1 MLNPSSG
8 TRGGARSAAWS
19 ASRAALLAMF
29 ALLTSFALGGC
40 HADVATGT
48 ADNAI
53 YNASY
58 VGAGTIERSPI
69 GYASAASQPT
79 VVTLTLSTLGADFSG
94 NLSSAIKTGLVTYA
108 GGVAGRVTPA
118 GGDFTYVQSTCQG
131 TLHGSFVLNDGGTIS
146 GSAVGRDCDAG
157 ATGNNVRISFTNLVR
172 Q

>member
-8 TRGGARSAAWS
+8 ARGSVRSAAWS
-19 ASRAALLAMF
+19 ASSASLAVFALLA
-29 ALLTSFALGGC
+29 SFALGGC
-40 HADVATGT
+40 HASVITGT

-58 VGAGTIERSPI
+58 VGAGTIERSPA
-69 GYASAASQPT
+69 GYASAAPQPT

-94 NLSSAIKTGLVTYA
+94 SLSNAIKTGSTTYA

-118 GGDFTYVQSTCQG
+118 GGDFTYVQSGCQG

>member
-1 MLNPSSG
+1 MSNHH
-8 TRGGARSAAWS
+8 SAAR
-19 ASRAALLAMF
+19 ASGRSVPAATFLVISALLVVAF
-29 ALLTSFALGGC
+29 GGC

-48 ADNAI
+48 ADNAV
-53 YNASY
+53 YNAKY
-58 VGAGTIERSPI
+58 VGDGTIERSPV

-79 VVTLTLSTLGADFSG
+79 SVTLTLSTLGANFSG
-94 NLSSAIKTGLVTYA
+94 PLTGVLKTGFSTYT
-108 GGVAGRVTPA
+108 GGVTGRVTPT
-118 GGDFTYVQSTCQG
+118 GGDFTYVQTGCQG

>member
-8 TRGGARSAAWS
+8 ARGSARSAPPA
-19 ASRAALLAMF
+19 ASLPLF
-29 ALLTSFALGGC
+29 ALLSAFVLGGC
-40 HADVATGT
+40 HASVVTGT

-58 VGAGTIERSPI
+58 VGAGTIERSPT

-94 NLSSAIKTGLVTYA
+94 NLTNALKTDSISYG

-118 GGDFTYVQSTCQG
+118 GGDFTYVQSSCQG
-131 TLHGSFVLNDGGTIS
+131 TLHGSFVLNDSGTIS

-157 ATGNNVRISFTNLVR
+157 ATGDNVRISFTNLVR